1 MPVMTK
7 LEATPQSSSTKCSTI
22 ANGSDRRAT
31 TGCTSAQSKCHSPN
45 VKRTASSSRR
55 APRPFAFRNNTIGL
69 MKPALTLATL
79 FVSASLLTAQ
89 VVVIDP
95 TAIARAQANHVVDLA
110 KYVQMVNNQVTQINT
125 LTQQLQQI
133 QAYVKAFG
141 NPEQLV
147 NIVGAN
153 QLVGSLQQSGIGQ
166 TIGQLQRTANGI
178 EALRYT
184 GNGLYS
190 SFGQTLTTPGGVQ
203 VPRLDQLYRKYGAI
217 QQDSRNFQSVSDDV
231 LRRRQSL
238 RNDISSTTTKLQ
250 ASTTDAETQ
259 KLTGVLV
266 GYNAELATVDHE
278 IDNATGQVVTQDA
291 ENRADRER
299 QEEARREERQAQMEE
314 SSRRYGEVFRLETT
328 PPSFPTGR

>member
-1 MPVMTK
+1 
-7 LEATPQSSSTKCSTI
+7 
-22 ANGSDRRAT
+22 
-31 TGCTSAQSKCHSPN
+31 
-45 VKRTASSSRR
+45 
-55 APRPFAFRNNTIGL
+55 
-69 MKPALTLATL
+69 MKPILSLATL
-79 FVSASLLTAQ
+79 FVSASLLSAQ

-95 TAIARAQANHVVDLA
+95 TAIARSEANHVVDLA

-141 NPEQLV
+141 NPEQLL

-184 GNGLYS
+184 GNGLYTS
-190 SFGQTLTTPGGVQ
+190 LGQTFTTPGGVQ

-217 QQDSRNFQSVSDDV
+217 QQDSRNFQSVTDDV
-231 LRRRQSL
+231 LRRRENL
-238 RNDISSTTTKLQ
+238 RNNIASTTTKLQ

-299 QEEARREERQAQMEE
+299 EEQARREERQAQMEE